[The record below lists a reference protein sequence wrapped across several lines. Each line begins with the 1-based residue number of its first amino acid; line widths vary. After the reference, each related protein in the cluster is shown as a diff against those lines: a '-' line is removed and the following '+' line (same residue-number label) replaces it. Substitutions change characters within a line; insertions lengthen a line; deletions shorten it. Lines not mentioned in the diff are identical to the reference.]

1 VDQSNLLEFFEC
13 AVTQEQPVTAS
24 SSVVLKVHWG
34 RLRAAKYFF
43 RLEEARKDRKL
54 WDSFKVIANHYRNFL
69 CLQLV
74 QEKLKQD
81 LELATKK
88 AVDLGRTIEDQ
99 ISKCAFT
106 YTCMEDSRIRPEMI
120 IAGSENVT
128 KEVREKIMLNCQL

>member
-1 VDQSNLLEFFEC
+1 MDQTNLLEFFES
-13 AVTQEQPVTAS
+13 AVVEEKPVLPS

-54 WDSFKVIANHYRNFL
+54 WDSFKAISNHYRNYL

-74 QEKLKQD
+74 QEKLRQD
-81 LELATKK
+81 LEQATRK
-88 AVDLGRTIEDQ
+88 AVELSRLIEDQ
-99 ISKCAFT
+99 ISKCSFT

-120 IAGSENVT
+120 IGGSENVT
-128 KEVREKIMLNCQL
+128 KEVREKILLNCQL